1 MFYFVVFLR
10 LKIHQNNFFDNRT
23 ESEKKKPAPASV
35 ILSFYWK
42 KKLDK
47 FCQFRDTNIRS
58 QELLFVKCYS
68 LFKSP

>member
-1 MFYFVVFLR
+1 MFNFVVFLS

-42 KKLDK
+42 KLDK

-58 QELLFVKCYS
+58 QELLFVNCDT